1 MGIVASALTAC
12 VYRPAIYSELEE
24 LRSDVARLEKEMSK
38 RACYFKCSDT
48 CWI

>member
-12 VYRPAIYSELEE
+12 VYRPVFYSELEE
-24 LRSDVARLEKEMSK
+24 LRSDVTMLEKEMSK
-38 RACYFKCSDT
+38 RGLYFKCSDT